1 MPSRI
6 HIKVFLNTFFG
17 IEKLSDRVFSNLI
30 VLIASRLATIV
41 VSILSIAILAR
52 FVSPEGFGYLAST
65 TITLGLANAL
75 FDGAFGIGLVR
86 RVNVDRSH
94 ISSTLGAA
102 IALALLIVGLLNVF
116 APTIEGFYRFAGLG
130 KVIQFSSALVVFKAI
145 FAVSDAIL
153 QRERQYKRIGMIAL
167 VSNVGGQ
174 LLISVPLAI
183 AGFDYWALV
192 TGLLATGAIE
202 ASLSNYYARVG
213 LSLRFD
219 RSSLDEFRDG
229 GGLFGLTQLLSWA
242 SLSGSNIVAGY
253 TLGATALG
261 LYSRSW
267 KLLDVVVSATGTPMQ
282 KVFMPVFAS
291 LRHDQDRARIEF
303 LSAMGTLLPSFAII
317 GTLVALHSNF
327 IVIVLLGK
335 DWLQAVNVVSVLFSV
350 LFARLS
356 YKLCEGVIVGF
367 GKARVSATLQT
378 IYGLTMVTGT
388 WAGSRYGV
396 VGIAWGASIAI
407 LVFYCLTLFFAAQLL
422 ACGFIDILKLHM
434 HAIIFPI
441 AALVTHLT
449 LERAIPSDV
458 HVWQELLFCTTE
470 GGVLT
475 AIFILLPGTVIGPE
489 LARIRRKVFA
499 KAQRLRA

>member
-1 MPSRI
+1 
-6 HIKVFLNTFFG
+6 
-17 IEKLSDRVFSNLI
+17 
-30 VLIASRLATIV
+30 
-41 VSILSIAILAR
+41 
-52 FVSPEGFGYLAST
+52 
-65 TITLGLANAL
+65 
-75 FDGAFGIGLVR
+75 
-86 RVNVDRSH
+86 
-94 ISSTLGAA
+94 
-102 IALALLIVGLLNVF
+102 
-116 APTIEGFYRFAGLG
+116 
-130 KVIQFSSALVVFKAI
+130 
-145 FAVSDAIL
+145 
-153 QRERQYKRIGMIAL
+153 
-167 VSNVGGQ
+167 
-174 LLISVPLAI
+174 
-183 AGFDYWALV
+183 
-192 TGLLATGAIE
+192 
-202 ASLSNYYARVG
+202 
-213 LSLRFD
+213 
-219 RSSLDEFRDG
+219 
-229 GGLFGLTQLLSWA
+229 
-242 SLSGSNIVAGY
+242 
-253 TLGATALG
+253 
-261 LYSRSW
+261 
-267 KLLDVVVSATGTPMQ
+267 MQ